1 MRKFGQSNNWIQSRR
16 KPGIAS
22 ECRFVQLINAKASID
37 VTLVGIMIV
46 VNLEHSENAKVP
58 IVITLVGMLIDCRL
72 EHLRKA
78 ELPIDVTLAGIVYS

>member
-1 MRKFGQSNNWIQSRR
+1 
-16 KPGIAS
+16 
-22 ECRFVQLINAKASID
+22 
-37 VTLVGIMIV
+37 MIV